1 MQIFLIR
8 AIKII
13 LIFKASYHIH
23 MNRIRLNGPKTDP
36 SQTPTFLE
44 ILCYICNIVLLEI
57 SMMMLQKV
65 WDDGGFYQ
73 KIMRMHV

>member
-1 MQIFLIR
+1 M
-8 AIKII
+8 II
-13 LIFKASYHIH
+13 CYQNYFDFQSKLSCI
-23 MNRIRLNGPKTDP
+23 NRIRLKGPKTDP
-36 SQTPTFLE
+36 SPTPTFLE

-65 WDDGGFYQ
+65 WDDDGFYL

>member
-1 MQIFLIR
+1 
-8 AIKII
+8 
-13 LIFKASYHIH
+13 

-65 WDDGGFYQ
+65 WDDDGFYL